1 MSRQPW
7 KDSPIGSRAFEE
19 HEAKLRGQADLF
31 DKDQH
36 IGTMDDP
43 PAPDTPESRARL
55 AKLDAALEDIARSQ
69 AEANQDRTLN
79 SYDQARLDNITA
91 IGALEQELLEVINE
105 ARPHVYRQQ
114 YHGRHEQDRADAVA
128 WLQKWTGQDHE
139 GVNDD

>member
-7 KDSPIGSRAFEE
+7 KDCSPGSRAFED

-36 IGTMDDP
+36 TGTMDGP
-43 PAPDTPESRARL
+43 PEPDTPESRARL
-55 AKLDAALEDIARSQ
+55 AKLDAALEDHYQRAV
-69 AEANQDRTLN
+69 EANQDRPLT
-79 SYDQARLDNITA
+79 SYDQARLDNIAA
-91 IGALEQELLEVINE
+91 INALEQELREVISE
-105 ARPHVYRQQ
+105 ARSHVYRQQ

-139 GVNDD
+139 GVSDE

>member
-19 HEAKLRGQADLF
+19 HEAKLRRQADLF
-31 DKDQH
+31 EKDQH
-36 IGTMDDP
+36 PGTMDGP

-55 AKLDAALEDIARSQ
+55 AKLDAALEDIERSQ
-69 AEANQDRTLN
+69 AEANQGRKLDQFT
-79 SYDQARLDNITA
+79 QARLDNITA
-91 IGALEQELLEVINE
+91 INALEQELREVINE

-128 WLQKWTGQDHE
+128 WLQKWTGQGHD
-139 GVNDD
+139 GVGDD

>member
-7 KDSPIGSRAFEE
+7 KDCPPGSRAFEE

-36 IGTMDDP
+36 PGTMDGP
-43 PAPDTPESRARL
+43 PEPDTPESRARL
-55 AKLDAALEDIARSQ
+55 AKLDAALEDIERSQ
-69 AEANQDRTLN
+69 AEANQDRPLT

-91 IGALEQELLEVINE
+91 IGALEQELRDVISE
-105 ARPHVYRQQ
+105 SQPHVYRQQ